1 MNLYTLADANHLGII
16 TLLNIETKGCAM
28 LAKTPLHACHLSMGS
43 RLVDFHGW
51 EMPLHYGSQL
61 EEHEVVR
68 KSAGMF
74 DVSHM
79 TVVDVLGA
87 GGRQFLR
94 KLLTNDVDQLQHNG
108 RALYTCMCN
117 EHGGIIDDLIVYQ
130 RASDNYRLVL
140 NSATRERDLAWIR
153 EKICG
158 FSAGLQERTELAMLA
173 VQGPDALPKTLNVLN
188 PAQADAISTLT
199 YFECVDVGDWFFAR
213 TGYTGE
219 DGLEIILPE
228 TEITGLWNALIAAGV
243 KPCGLAARDTLRLE
257 AGMLLYGQDMDETTT
272 PLESNL
278 NWTVKWEPE
287 DRDFIG
293 LGALLSQKQQGLTR
307 KLVGLTLKEKGIM
320 RNGQRVVIEGHADGI
335 ITSGTYS
342 PTLAKSIAFARLPI
356 EAGEHV
362 LVDIRGKLYEADVSK
377 PRFIKHGKAI

>member
-1 MNLYTLADANHLGII
+1 MIAR
-16 TLLNIETKGCAM
+16 
-28 LAKTPLHACHLSMGS
+28 TPLYACHQAMGA
-43 RLVDFHGW
+43 RMVDFHGW

-61 EEHEVVR
+61 DEHHLVR
-68 KSAGMF
+68 QSAGMF

-94 KLLTNDVDQLQHNG
+94 KLLTNDVDSLKHTG

-140 NSATRERDLAWIR
+140 NSATRSRDLAWIR
-153 EKICG
+153 EKISG
-158 FSAGLQERTELAMLA
+158 FSAGLQECTELAMLA
-173 VQGPDALPKTLNVLN
+173 VQGPDSINKTLSVLN
-188 PAQADAISTLT
+188 PSQADAVSTLT
-199 YFECVDVGDWFFAR
+199 YFECVDVDNWFFAR

-219 DGLEIILPE
+219 DGLEIILPQDDIA
-228 TEITGLWNALIAAGV
+228 TLWTALSNAGV

-257 AGMLLYGQDMDETTT
+257 AGMLLYGQDMDESTS

-278 NWTVKWEPE
+278 SWTVKWQPE

-293 LGALLSQKQQGLTR
+293 MGALLSQKQRGLKR
-307 KLVGLTLKEKGIM
+307 KLVGLSLNGKGIM
-320 RNGQRVVIEGHADGI
+320 RTGQRVVVEGKPDGI

-342 PTLAKSIAFARLPI
+342 PTLAKSIAFARVPL
-356 EAGEHV
+356 ETGGEV
-362 LVDIRGKLYEADVSK
+362 MVDIRGTLFSARVST
-377 PRFIKHGKAI
+377 PRFVKHGEPI